1 MSYPLKSAVA
11 IAIATAAAGLSTAVA
26 DQHVGDTYFVPQAGI
41 VGLDNDRNADDAGFV
56 GLAVGR
62 HFSEAVSLELGVSA
76 GDYDYA
82 AGGEPLTLR
91 AYSID
96 ALHIFARDSAVS
108 PYITA
113 GAGFLFT
120 DPGAGDADHHPM
132 AQAGLGL
139 FITLAEK
146 QNGAFKFGI
155 RPEVKARVAMPK
167 RNDPQAKYVDY
178 LAGLGFQFA
187 FGDARPE
194 PTPPA
199 PPPPPP
205 PPPPPA
211 PAPEPPRDSDGDGV
225 IDPRDKCPDTPRGVA
240 VDADG
245 CPLRGT
251 ATLQGVT
258 FEFNSAQLTAAS
270 RPVLDELAADLKR
283 YPRLKIEVQGHT
295 DSVGADAYN
304 LKLSGERANSV
315 REYLVQ
321 QGVPAGQLTSRGF
334 GETQPLEDNKT
345 EEGRAL
351 NRRVVMNVVEN
362 PGDVDVTQP
371 PPAQTNE
378 ITR

>member
-1 MSYPLKSAVA
+1 MRHPVKSVLAL
-11 IAIATAAAGLSTAVA
+11 AIATAGTSGLNTVAAEQS
-26 DQHVGDTYFVPQAGI
+26 VGDTYVVPQAGA
-41 VGLDNDRNADDAGFV
+41 VRLDDDRGVDDDHFI
-56 GLAVGR
+56 GLAIGR
-62 HFSEAVSLELGVSA
+62 HFSEAVSLELAVTS
-76 GDYDYA
+76 
-82 AGGEPLTLR
+82 GEYEFPIEDELNLR
-91 AYSID
+91 AYSLD
-96 ALHIFARDSAVS
+96 ALHIFARNAPVS
-108 PYITA
+108 PYITV
-113 GAGFLFT
+113 GLGLLRT
-120 DPGAGDADHHPM
+120 DPDGGDADHHLM

-146 QNGAFKFGI
+146 QNGALKFGL
-155 RPEVKARVAMPK
+155 RPEVKARWAMP
-167 RNDPQAKYVDY
+167 NDNNPQDKYLDY
-178 LAGLGFQFA
+178 TAGLGFQFA

-194 PTPPA
+194 PPPPAAPPPPPPA

-205 PPPPPA
+205 
-211 PAPEPPRDSDGDGV
+211 PEPPRDSDGDGV

-245 CPLRGT
+245 CPRRGT

-258 FEFNSAQLTAAS
+258 FEFNSARLTPAS

-315 REYLVQ
+315 REYLLE
-321 QGVPAGQLTSRGF
+321 QGVPSAQLTARGF
-334 GETQPLEDNKT
+334 GEAQPLEDNKT

-362 PGDVDVTQP
+362 PGDVDVKQER
-371 PPAQTNE
+371 PAQTNE
-378 ITR
+378 VTR

>member
-194 PTPPA
+194 PPPPA

-205 PPPPPA
+205 PAWPKAGLPIIRAAQSTGAANQNRFFIVPTPILYGSKLRSTQRRPCVA
-211 PAPEPPRDSDGDGV
+211 PTLAR
-225 IDPRDKCPDTPRGVA
+225 RLTP
-240 VDADG
+240 VD
-245 CPLRGT
+245 
-251 ATLQGVT
+251 
-258 FEFNSAQLTAAS
+258 N
-270 RPVLDELAADLKR
+270 PVC
-283 YPRLKIEVQGHT
+283 VW
-295 DSVGADAYN
+295 
-304 LKLSGERANSV
+304 ER
-315 REYLVQ
+315 
-321 QGVPAGQLTSRGF
+321 
-334 GETQPLEDNKT
+334 
-345 EEGRAL
+345 
-351 NRRVVMNVVEN
+351 
-362 PGDVDVTQP
+362 
-371 PPAQTNE
+371 
-378 ITR
+378 